1 MALFTG
7 CGTAL
12 ITPFRNGEV
21 DYPALDHLVETQ
33 LEAGVDALI
42 AAGTTGEPA
51 TMTWEEHLNV
61 IRRASG
67 IFDHVVV
74 CIMKNA
80 GKQRHMFSTTE
91 RVELARKCVERF
103 PNVEVTTFDGLVAE
117 YAATFPEGAVIVK
130 GLRAHTDF
138 ENEFQMALINRK
150 LNPGLDTM
158 FLTAEHQYMF
168 MSSSVIRELSRYDVD
183 LSDFLPEQIIPDVRE
198 KNHLIDEGGK

>member
-1 MALFTG
+1 MK
-7 CGTAL
+7 TA
-12 ITPFRNGEV
+12 I
-21 DYPALDHLVETQ
+21 YPGSFD
-33 LEAGVDALI
+33 
-42 AAGTTGEPA
+42 P
-51 TMTWEEHLNV
+51 MTLGHLNV

-130 GLRAHTDF
+130 GLRANTDF
-138 ENEFQMALINRK
+138 ENEFQMALINKK
-150 LNPGLDTM
+150 LNPELDTM
-158 FLTAEHQYMF
+158 FLTATEKYTF
-168 MSSSVIRELSRYDVD
+168 LSSSVVRELATYKAD
-183 LSDFLPEQIIPDVRE
+183 LTDFVPFEIIEDIQRRAAE
-198 KNHLIDEGGK
+198 KK

>member
-1 MALFTG
+1 MK
-7 CGTAL
+7 TA
-12 ITPFRNGEV
+12 I
-21 DYPALDHLVETQ
+21 YPGSFD
-33 LEAGVDALI
+33 
-42 AAGTTGEPA
+42 P
-51 TMTWEEHLNV
+51 MTLGHLNV

-130 GLRAHTDF
+130 GLRANTDF
-138 ENEFQMALINRK
+138 ENEFQMALINK
-150 LNPGLDTM
+150 KINPDLDTM
-158 FLTAEHQYMF
+158 FLTATQKYTF
-168 MSSSVIRELSRYDVD
+168 LSSSVVKELASYGAD
-183 LSDFLPEQIIPDVRE
+183 LSPFVPCEIIDDVMQRAA
-198 KNHLIDEGGK
+198 KNNP

>member
-1 MALFTG
+1 MK
-7 CGTAL
+7 TA
-12 ITPFRNGEV
+12 I
-21 DYPALDHLVETQ
+21 YPGSFD
-33 LEAGVDALI
+33 
-42 AAGTTGEPA
+42 P
-51 TMTWEEHLNV
+51 MTLGHLNV

-130 GLRAHTDF
+130 GLRANTDF
-138 ENEFQMALINRK
+138 ENEFQMALINKK
-150 LNPGLDTM
+150 LNPELDTM
-158 FLTAEHQYMF
+158 FLTATEKYTF
-168 MSSSVIRELSRYDVD
+168 LSSSVVRELATYKAD
-183 LSDFLPEQIIPDVRE
+183 LTDFVPFEIIEDIQRRAAE
-198 KNHLIDEGGK
+198 KN